1 MANLGILEKE
11 RKLRKDLIELEKQLQ
26 AAEAKGDKAR
36 EIALEK
42 QKSGKERELEL
53 HKLNTAE
60 AKESLNI
67 GKRIVS
73 DSRKW
78 NNTLKGTSGIVMGVQ
93 NLMADIDVLG
103 SKNDR
108 RSKKLLKHYT
118 GWVNLT
124 DDVLRNF
131 ELMGTSEFVSLNVN
145 SEILKAQRLI
155 SSEKDADRKADLE
168 IHLETLRHLKD
179 QQDLYKSIHDTAG
192 EAAKVL
198 MGPLT
203 AVQNALGQ
211 VPVVGGL
218 FAKMFD
224 LEGIQENLTKK
235 IADSMK
241 GGFDTA
247 EPTVYFDNI
256 SKRWK
261 DVNTNAFVS
270 TKHGEEQDKIHKGHV
285 KSMKTQAMLGK
296 ARIAVLGVALALW
309 AKIGKYAMDTGLS
322 FQQIATLGPQL
333 IINSQAVE
341 AFADEFGTV
350 GELSTGLAIDL
361 KKQRSLYGAQEK
373 DVAKLLKL
381 QQGMTGATKE
391 QIVSDLPGMY
401 KDARKAGVS
410 PAKLME
416 NMAGSSEF
424 LAKYVGGSVKEM
436 GAFAIEAAKSG
447 VSLQSIEQSMKG
459 ALDWESSITKEM
471 EASVLLGKQISLDK
485 FRELSFNEDGVGAL
499 AEQQR
504 ILRSLGPLDQLRLDQ
519 KEALAGVFS
528 MEFSQIVAMQR
539 EQDILNEATSKQ
551 ADFWTKAQGSLLTYG
566 ASFMGVM
573 PTILGMGSQLAM
585 IFGPK
590 GVGGAIKALGGHLA
604 TAGKAMGRFALKALV
619 GAGNLLI
626 GAVMGIW
633 KAFAM
638 IPFGLGIPLAIGAV
652 AALYASYSKAKSKA
666 PGKASGGPVKGMNP
680 YMVGEKG
687 PELFIPTM
695 GGNIIP
701 NDKLAGGTADRVYG
715 DTSKQDAKFDTMIGL
730 LQQANTDRN
739 DGNRKGLMGIE
750 GLRGM

>member
-11 RKLRKDLIELEKQLQ
+11 RKLRKDLIELENQLQ
-26 AAEAKGDKAR
+26 AAETKGDKAR
-36 EIALEK
+36 QKALEK
-42 QKSGKERELEL
+42 QIASKDREVEL
-53 HKLNTAE
+53 HKVNTVE

-67 GKRIVS
+67 GKQIVS
-73 DSRKW
+73 NGRKW

-93 NLMADIDVLG
+93 NLMADIDILG
-103 SKNDR
+103 SKNDK

-118 GWVNLT
+118 GWVSLT

-155 SSEKDADRKADLE
+155 SSEKDAGRKADLE
-168 IHLETLRHLKD
+168 MHIETLRHLKD
-179 QQDLYKSIHDTAG
+179 QQDLYKGIHDTAG
-192 EAAKVL
+192 EAAKVAL
-198 MGPLT
+198 TPLS
-203 AVQNALGQ
+203 AVQSALGQ
-211 VPVVGGL
+211 VPVVGSL
-218 FAKMFD
+218 FSKMFD

-256 SKRWK
+256 SNRWK
-261 DVNTNAFVS
+261 DVNTNAFVT
-270 TKHGEEQDKIHKGHV
+270 TKHGEEQDKIYKGHV

-322 FQQIATLGPQL
+322 LQQIATLGPQL

-361 KKQRSLYGAQEK
+361 RKQRALYGAQEK

-436 GAFAIEAAKSG
+436 GAFAIQAAKSG
-447 VSLQSIEQSMKG
+447 VSLQAIEASMKG
-459 ALDWESSITKEM
+459 ALDWESSINKEM
-471 EASVLLGKQISLDK
+471 EASVLLGKEISLDK
-485 FRELSFNEDGVGAL
+485 FRELSFNEDATGAL
-499 AEQQR
+499 NEQMR
-504 ILRSLGPLDQLRLDQ
+504 ILRSLGPLDQLRIDQ
-519 KEALAGVFS
+519 KEVLGEMFS
-528 MEFSQIVAMQR
+528 MEFSQIVALQR
-539 EQDILNEATSKQ
+539 KQDILNSSVNQQPDAWSKITAASGTAAATIGGMLPVASQ
-551 ADFWTKAQGSLLTYG
+551 IGMTFSGMGISLKG
-566 ASFMGVM
+566 
-573 PTILGMGSQLAM
+573 ILGKLKSMKIVQAALA
-585 IFGPK
+585 
-590 GVGGAIKALGGHLA
+590 ALGMK
-604 TAGKAMGRFALKALV
+604 TAAAEIV
-619 GAGNLLI
+619 GAGASAGKSASKIPYIGWLLAA
-626 GAVMGIW
+626 GAMGSI
-633 KAFAM
+633 M
-638 IPFGLGIPLAIGAV
+638 TLGFQWLAKG
-652 AALYASYSKAKSKA
+652 KSQ
-666 PGKASGGPVKGMNP
+666 GKARGGPVQGMNP

-687 PELFIPTM
+687 PELFIPAM

-701 NDKLAGGTADRVYG
+701 NDRLAGGTADRVYG
-715 DTSKQDAKFDTMIGL
+715 DTSQMDAKFDTMIGL
-730 LQQANTDRN
+730 LSQANTDRVSGTKKLGGQFE
-739 DGNRKGLMGIE
+739 DGMGQ
-750 GLRGM
+750 R

>member
-103 SKNDR
+103 SKNDK

-499 AEQQR
+499 AEQMR

-519 KEALAGVFS
+519 KEALAGAFS
-528 MEFSQIVAMQR
+528 MEFSQIVALQR
-539 EQDILNEATSKQ
+539 QQDILNSSVDQQKSLWQSVVGISGTGLATMVGALPGILTTTSQIGMTFSGMGISLKGVLGKLKSMKIVQ
-551 ADFWTKAQGSLLTYG
+551 KTLAALGMRTAAASIVEGGGHAAASAAKIPYVGWLLAAGAMGSIMTLGFQYLAKGKAQG
-566 ASFMGVM
+566 
-573 PTILGMGSQLAM
+573 
-585 IFGPK
+585 
-590 GVGGAIKALGGHLA
+590 
-604 TAGKAMGRFALKALV
+604 
-619 GAGNLLI
+619 
-626 GAVMGIW
+626 
-633 KAFAM
+633 
-638 IPFGLGIPLAIGAV
+638 
-652 AALYASYSKAKSKA
+652 KAK
-666 PGKASGGPVKGMNP
+666 GGPVKGMNP

-739 DGNRKGLMGIE
+739 EGNRKGLMGIE
-750 GLRGM
+750 GLGGM